1 MEFMILIAVVVIF
14 IMLNKDYNSQSFQ
27 HIKVNMKQDLQG
39 KLEDHEAGLL
49 IALMAKVAKAD
60 GQVCELEAE
69 ILAHTFTDVSMV
81 FNNNEEIREQLK
93 QIYNI
98 EKESFDNTILL
109 CEKYYKLTKN
119 SYDKRLKVMQYL
131 LNLAFIDGEFSKTER
146 MIIEDISNAIK
157 IKLNDLNNI
166 IREFETYYKNKQND
180 DSLTLKKAYEIL
192 ESNETDDDKMLK
204 KQYRTLV
211 KKYHPD
217 IVTGKGESQNI
228 IDQATA
234 KLQEINEAYELI
246 KKQRGI

>member
-98 EKESFDNTILL
+98 EKESFNNTILI

-166 IREFETYYKNKQND
+166 IREFETYYKNKQNN

>member
-1 MEFMILIAVVVIF
+1 MI
-14 IMLNKDYNSQSFQ
+14 NKDYNSQSFQ
-27 HIKVNMKQDLQG
+27 HIKVNIKQDLQG
-39 KLEDHEAGLL
+39 DLENHEAGLL

-69 ILAHTFTDVSMV
+69 ILKHTFTDISMV
-81 FNNNEEIREQLK
+81 FNNNEDIREKLK
-93 QIYNI
+93 SIYNE
-98 EKESFDNTILL
+98 EKESFDNTIII

-119 SYDKRLKVMQYL
+119 SYEKRIKVMQYL
-131 LNLAFIDGEFSKTER
+131 LNLAFIDGEFSKAER

-157 IKLNDLNNI
+157 IKQNDFDNLVN
-166 IREFETYYKNKQND
+166 EFEIYYKNKQND
-180 DSLTLKKAYEIL
+180 DSLTLQKAYDIL
-192 ESNETDDDKMLK
+192 DITEDIDNKELK

-228 IDQATA
+228 IDKATA

-246 KKQRGI
+246 KQKRGI